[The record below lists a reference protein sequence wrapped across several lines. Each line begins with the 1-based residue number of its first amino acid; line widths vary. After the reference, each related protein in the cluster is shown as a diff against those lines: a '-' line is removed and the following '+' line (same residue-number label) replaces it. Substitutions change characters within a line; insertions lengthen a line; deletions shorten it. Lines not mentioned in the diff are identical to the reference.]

1 MNQGKYAFAQIFDF
15 VSHNDFLKCVNKY
28 NGDYKTKHFSCW
40 KQFLCMAFG
49 QLTHRESLSD
59 TILCIH
65 ANSKKLYH
73 LGIGSAISKSTL
85 SKANENRDWRIY
97 QDFALL
103 MIDQAKAL
111 YHGDSQL
118 EIDFKNNVFIID
130 STTIDLC
137 LSLYPWAKFRKA
149 KAAVKLHTKMDAK
162 TSIPDFI
169 HISDGKMHDVNILDL
184 ITILPYSFYVMDRG
198 YLDFTRL
205 FRIHTARAYFVIRAK
220 KNLDFERMYS
230 APVDKLAGIICDQT
244 IKLRGFYVSQ
254 YYPIKIRRI
263 KFCDIETDKT
273 LIFLT
278 NNFDLTAKEI
288 AMLYKHRWFIET
300 FFKWIKQHLKI
311 QSYWGRSTN
320 AVKTQIWIAIS
331 VYVIVLILKKKLK
344 LAQSTYEMLQVLS
357 INIFDKEP
365 LYELFSKSDLQ
376 NFKEQ
381 NYNQL
386 KLFDL

>member
-1 MNQGKYAFAQIFDF
+1 MNYGKYAFAQVFEF

-40 KQFLCMAFG
+40 KQFLCMSFG

-59 TILCIH
+59 TILCIR

-103 MIDQAKAL
+103 VIDQAKVL
-111 YHGDSQL
+111 YQGDSQL
-118 EIDFKNNVFIID
+118 AIDYKNNVFIID

-149 KAAVKLHTKMDAK
+149 KAAVKIHTKMDAK
-162 TSIPDFI
+162 TSIPDFV
-169 HISDGKMHDVNILDL
+169 HISDGKMHDVNVLDM

-198 YLDFTRL
+198 YLDFSRL
-205 FRIHTARAYFVIRAK
+205 YRIHTADAYFLTRTK
-220 KNLDFERMYS
+220 KNFNFERMYS
-230 APVDKLAGIICDQT
+230 AQVDKSTGIKCDQT
-244 IKLRGFYVSQ
+244 IKLCGFYASQ
-254 YYPIKIRRI
+254 DYPVKMRRI
-263 KFCDIETDKT
+263 KFYDIETDKT
-273 LIFLT
+273 LVFLT
-278 NNFDLTAKEI
+278 NNFELKAVEI

-311 QSYWGRSTN
+311 KSYWGRSLN
-320 AVKTQIWIAIS
+320 AVKIQIWIAIS
-331 VYVIVLILKKKLK
+331 VYVIVLILKKKLN
-344 LAQSTYEMLQVLS
+344 LPQSIYEILQILS
-357 INIFDKEP
+357 LNIFDKDP
-365 LYELFSKSDLQ
+365 LYQMFTKSDLQ
-376 NFKEQ
+376 YFKEQ

>member
-1 MNQGKYAFAQIFDF
+1 MNRGKYVFTQIFEF
-15 VSHNDFLKCVNKY
+15 VSHNDFLKYVKRY
-28 NGDYKTKHFSCW
+28 NGDHKIKHFSCW

-65 ANSKKLYH
+65 ANSRKLYH

-97 QDFALL
+97 QDFALSL
-103 MIDQAKAL
+103 IAQAKVL
-111 YHGDSQL
+111 YEGDNQL

-130 STTIDLC
+130 STTITLC
-137 LSLYPWAKFRKA
+137 LSVYPWAKFRKT

-169 HISDGKMHDVNILDL
+169 YISDGKMPDVNVLDM
-184 ITILPYSFYVMDRG
+184 ITISPDSFYVMDRG
-198 YLDFTRL
+198 YLDFSRL
-205 FRIHTARAYFVIRAK
+205 YRIHKAEAYFITRAK
-220 KNLDFERMYS
+220 KNFDFERMYS
-230 APVDKLAGIICDQT
+230 AKVDKTTGIKCDQT
-244 IKLRGFYVSQ
+244 IKLCGFYASQ
-254 YYPIKIRRI
+254 DYPEKMRRI
-263 KFCDIETDKT
+263 KFYDIETDK
-273 LIFLT
+273 IFVFLT
-278 NNFDLTAKEI
+278 NNFELRALEI
-288 AMLYKHRWFIET
+288 ALLYKHRWFIET

-311 QSYWGRSTN
+311 KSFWGTSPN

-344 LAQSTYEMLQVLS
+344 LTQSIYEILQIFS
-357 INIFDKEP
+357 INIFDKDP
-365 LYELFSKSDLQ
+365 LCQLFSNSNLQ
-376 NFKEQ
+376 YFKEQ